1 MNTGNT
7 NHHFDRELRLSELFS
22 SQEITRLCSTISLLL
37 NCAVDLVEPDTPCK
51 PGWRRSPINWE
62 FEPIAYLEADNA
74 TDDQLQGAV
83 AFLLFLVKEAV
94 RYRMVSDLHLES
106 TMADFEAL
114 QIKHSELR
122 VSEKRYRELSE
133 QLEQK
138 VAAQIKTLE
147 AAQTKIYQSEK
158 LASIGQLAAGVAHE
172 LNSPLAYILNNLV
185 TAKDYLKD
193 LQAFSVLF
201 KKGAKPERL
210 QEAWREADIDYI
222 LDDFPALL
230 DSSLEGVQKAASI
243 IADLKIFSNINQHE
257 KRLENINEQ
266 LKTVVKM
273 ITPKIDDAIKITF
286 DCDELPLTL
295 CYPAHLGQVFYNLIL
310 NGVQA
315 IKGEGRV
322 HIKTST
328 LNNTILISVQDTGV
342 GIDEAQLS
350 RIFDPFFT
358 TKEVGSGTGLGLSV
372 IHDVLK
378 AHGGRIEVQSTL
390 GLGTTFTLI
399 LPVRSQFPEPKP
411 EKTVTRTLHG

>member
-7 NHHFDRELRLSELFS
+7 DHHFDRELRLSELFS
-22 SQEITRLCSTISLLL
+22 SQEITRLRTTISLLL
-37 NCAVDLVEPDTPCK
+37 NCAVDLVEPEAPCK
-51 PGWRRSPINWE
+51 TGWRRSPINWE

-74 TDDQLQGAV
+74 TDDQLQGVV
-83 AFLLFLVKEAV
+83 AFLLILVKEAI

-114 QIKHSELR
+114 QIKHNELR
-122 VSEKRYRELSE
+122 KSEQQYRELSE

-201 KKGAKPERL
+201 KNGAESERL
-210 QEAWREADIDYI
+210 QEAWREADIDFI

-230 DSSLEGVQKAASI
+230 DSSLQGVQKAASI

-257 KRLENINEQ
+257 KRLENLNEQ

-273 ITPKIDDAIKITF
+273 ITPQIDDAIKITF
-286 DCDELPLTL
+286 DCGELPLTL
-295 CYPAHLGQVFYNLIL
+295 CYPAHLGQVFYNLIQ

-322 HIKTST
+322 HIKTSM
-328 LNNTILISVQDTGV
+328 LNDTILISVQDTGV

-390 GLGTTFTLI
+390 GVGTTFTLI
-399 LPVRSQFPEPKP
+399 LPVRSQFPDLEP
-411 EKTVTRTLHG
+411 EKTVIRTLHG

>member
-1 MNTGNT
+1 MNIGNT
-7 NHHFDRELRLSELFS
+7 SHHFDREFRLHELFS
-22 SQEITRLCSTISLLL
+22 SQEITRLRSSISLLL
-37 NCAVDLVEPDTPCK
+37 NCAVDLVDPEAPCK
-51 PGWRRSPINWE
+51 PGWRRTPINWE

-74 TDDQLQGAV
+74 TDDQLNGII
-83 AFLLFLVKEAV
+83 AFLLILVKEAV

-114 QIKHSELR
+114 QTKHNELR
-122 VSEKRYRELSE
+122 ISEKQYRELSE

-138 VAAQIKTLE
+138 VATQIRTLE

-201 KKGAKPERL
+201 KNGADSERL
-210 QEAWREADIDYI
+210 HEAWREADIDYI
-222 LDDFPALL
+222 FDDFPSLL

-266 LKTVVKM
+266 LKTVAKM
-273 ITPKIDDAIKITF
+273 IIPQIDDAIKITF
-286 DCDELPLTL
+286 ECEELPLIL

-315 IKGEGRV
+315 IQGTGSV
-322 HIKTST
+322 HVTTSK
-328 LNNTILISVQDTGV
+328 LNNNILISIKDTGV
-342 GIDEAQLS
+342 GIEAAKLS

-378 AHGGRIEVQSTL
+378 AHEGRIEVQSTP
-390 GLGTTFTLI
+390 GLGTTFTII
-399 LPVRSQFPEPKP
+399 LPVRSQFPDPD
-411 EKTVTRTLHG
+411 TDL